1 MKIVLSSIYP
11 YVFSALFLIL
21 PFDEYA
27 RSLPNILLIILVVA
41 FASVIEKA
49 DFSRIKKTP
58 FFIFC
63 AFALFLVLNTV
74 FTGRSETN
82 FAVVNKVLVSL
93 GLVILY
99 LPVRDINKINKAI
112 IFSALAAILFSMY
125 SIVLA
130 INQEGI
136 FNIGNPLRSVDTLLI
151 DRQYLG
157 LLSVCSILVS
167 YWGMKKTYDAN
178 NKFYLANI
186 IINGLFVFLIVSR
199 YAVVALLVLAL
210 IRQFYGNKRVLRLGI
225 SIVVIAVISATV
237 YSLKD
242 TTAKRFL
249 YAEDYTT
256 NPTLVKDTSSFDPRN
271 EIWSCAASIIND
283 EGLII
288 SGLGFEGTKIALM
301 ECYQNQIDDSE
312 VNAWFQNKKYNTH
325 NQYLD
330 FFISSGLIS
339 ILLLFTW
346 FAYTFFKN
354 RKNVTL
360 TAFLIAIALFAMIEN
375 FFHRQIGAYYFGFFL
390 IVLLIEHKKNL
401 PSKNTIS
408 AS

>member
-11 YVFSALFLIL
+11 YVFSALFLML

-27 RSLPNILLIILVVA
+27 RSLPNILLIILLVA
-41 FASVIEKA
+41 FPSVIEKA

-63 AFALFLVLNTV
+63 AFALYLVLNTL

-99 LPVRDINKINKAI
+99 LPVRDIKKVNKAI

-125 SIVLA
+125 SIVLV

-157 LLSVCSILVS
+157 LLSVISILVS
-167 YWGMKKTYDAN
+167 YWSMKKTYDAN
-178 NKFYLANI
+178 NKYYLANI
-186 IINGLFVFLIVSR
+186 IINLLFVFLIVSR

-210 IRQFYGNKRVLRLGI
+210 VKQFYGQKRGLRLGI
-225 SIVVIAVISATV
+225 AIAVIAVLSVIV
-237 YSLKD
+237 YSIKD
-242 TTAKRFL
+242 TSAKRFI
-249 YAEDYTT
+249 YAEDYAT
-256 NPTLVKDTSSFDPRN
+256 NALLVKDNNSFDPRK
-271 EIWSCAASIIND
+271 EIWSCAVSIIKD
-283 EGLII
+283 EGLLV
-288 SGLGFEGTKIALM
+288 SGLGFEGTKNTLKN
-301 ECYQNQIDDSE
+301 CYQEQIQDANTKE
-312 VNAWFQNKKYNTH
+312 WFSKKKYNSH
-325 NQYLD
+325 NQFLD
-330 FFISSGLIS
+330 FLMSSGIIALA
-339 ILLLFTW
+339 LLLLW
-346 FAYTFFKN
+346 VIYTFFKN
-354 RKNVTL
+354 RNNYNL
-360 TAFLIAIALFAMIEN
+360 TAFLIAIVAFGMIEN

-390 IVLLIEHKKNL
+390 IILLIEHKKSIA
-401 PSKNTIS
+401 SKTS
-408 AS
+408 L

>member
-41 FASVIEKA
+41 FPSVIEKA
-49 DFSRIKKTP
+49 DFSRIKKMP

-63 AFALFLVLNTV
+63 AFALYLVLNTV
-74 FTGRSETN
+74 ITGRSETN

-93 GLVILY
+93 GLVMLY
-99 LPVRDINKINKAI
+99 LPVRDIQKVNKAI

-125 SIVLA
+125 SIVLV

-157 LLSVCSILVS
+157 LLSVCSILIS
-167 YWGMKKTYDAN
+167 YWSMKKTYDAT
-178 NKFYLANI
+178 NKYYLANI
-186 IINGLFVFLIVSR
+186 IINILFVFLIVSR
-199 YAVVALLVLAL
+199 YAVIALLVLAV
-210 IRQFYGNKRVLRLGI
+210 IKQFYGKKRLLKI
-225 SIVVIAVISATV
+225 SVAIAIIGLLSVIV
-237 YSLKD
+237 YSIKD
-242 TTAKRFL
+242 TTAKRFV
-249 YAEDYTT
+249 YAEDYVT
-256 NPTLVKDTSSFDPRN
+256 NPTLVKDSSSFDPRK

-283 EGLII
+283 EGFII
-288 SGLGFEGTKIALM
+288 SGFGFQGTKNALQK
-301 ECYQNQIDDSE
+301 CYQDQIEDPSVKE
-312 VNAWFQNKKYNTH
+312 WFGKKKYNTH

-330 FFISSGLIS
+330 FFMSSGIIALGV
-339 ILLLFTW
+339 LLFW
-346 FAYTFFKN
+346 FLYTFFKN
-354 RKNVTL
+354 RNNFTL
-360 TAFLIAIALFAMIEN
+360 TSFLIAIAAYGVIEN

-401 PSKNTIS
+401 PSKS
-408 AS
+408 VL